1 MVKKDVLILNKMTKR
16 KTKRM
21 VKRRNIRRKT
31 NNVRLANKPRI
42 NQLNFKFNSLLFS
55 LLLSKQ
61 LFNSNHN
68 HRNNQLKII
77 IY

>member
-1 MVKKDVLILNKMTKR
+1 MVKKEVLILNKMTKR

-31 NNVRLANKPRI
+31 NNVPLANKHRI
-42 NQLNFKFNSLLFS
+42 NLLKFKFSSLPPS